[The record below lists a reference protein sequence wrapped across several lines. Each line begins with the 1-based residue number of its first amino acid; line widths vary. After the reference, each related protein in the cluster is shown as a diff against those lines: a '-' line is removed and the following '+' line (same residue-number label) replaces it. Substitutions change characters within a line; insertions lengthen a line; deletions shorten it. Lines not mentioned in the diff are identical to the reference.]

1 MIPIARWAPSEG
13 LVLEPNALEAAKETA
28 RNLALTAG
36 PGAGKTEMLAQR
48 ADFLLRTATCRYPRR
63 ILAISFKVDAAQ
75 NLRARVR
82 RRCGPDLAARLD
94 SYTFHAFA
102 KRLIDQFRPALKG
115 ANALDP
121 DYSIGQ
127 RRVQRTSITFA
138 DMVPLAQM
146 IIENSRIARNAV
158 RQTYSH
164 VFLDEFQDCTADQ
177 YALITACFGGSK
189 CLLTAVGDTKQS
201 IMGWAGALEGI
212 FQTFADDF
220 AAHPLNLYQNFRSA
234 PTLRRIQNAMVR
246 VMDPPAAL
254 DDADIVGD
262 EGAIA
267 ILNFADD
274 EEEADGIAAR
284 VQQLADNDGVS
295 LSEIAILVSKQQQLY
310 CQKLIAAFD
319 AHGIAYR
326 EEDSTQNL
334 ASEPAARLIVDFLL
348 VTSSPRQPGAHRRLL
363 DLVVFN
369 QGVDE
374 EREYQLRSKWNR
386 LLGETRK
393 AIATGKI
400 NLAHKPDLEKL
411 VETLLDAVGSEDIV
425 AMSSAYAQGDMLATC
440 IVETVDRAHELLSG
454 GADPATALSSFSGD
468 RAVRIMSIHK
478 SKGLEFDTVFLL
490 GVEEETFWGKQ
501 ADERSA
507 FFVGISRAKLR
518 LFLTVCERRC
528 RPTGAR
534 RWTVPR
540 RPHEEFL
547 SYV

>member
-1 MIPIARWAPSEG
+1 
-13 LVLEPNALEAAKETA
+13 
-28 RNLALTAG
+28 
-36 PGAGKTEMLAQR
+36 
-48 ADFLLRTATCRYPRR
+48 
-63 ILAISFKVDAAQ
+63 
-75 NLRARVR
+75 
-82 RRCGPDLAARLD
+82 
-94 SYTFHAFA
+94 
-102 KRLIDQFRPALKG
+102 
-115 ANALDP
+115 
-121 DYSIGQ
+121 
-127 RRVQRTSITFA
+127 
-138 DMVPLAQM
+138 MVPLAQT

-201 IMGWAGALEGI
+201 IMGWAGAFEGI

-234 PTLRRIQNAMVR
+234 PTLRRMQNAMVR

-274 EEEADGIAAR
+274 EEEADDIAAR

-295 LSEIAILVSKQQQLY
+295 LSEIAVLVSKQQQLY
-310 CQKLIAAFD
+310 CQKLIAAFG
-319 AHGIAYR
+319 ARGIAYR
-326 EEDSTQNL
+326 EEGATQNL

-348 VTSSPRQPGAHRRLL
+348 VTSSPRQPAAHRRLL

-386 LLGETRK
+386 LLGETRT
-393 AIATGKI
+393 AIANGKI
-400 NLAHKPDLEKL
+400 DLSHKPDLEKL
-411 VETLLDAVGSEDIV
+411 VDTLLDAVGAEAHHSDVLGICARRHAGDLHRRNRGSRARV
-425 AMSSAYAQGDMLATC
+425 AGRRSKS
-440 IVETVDRAHELLSG
+440 
-454 GADPATALSSFSGD
+454 ATALSSFSGD

-478 SKGLEFDTVFLL
+478 SKGLEFDTVFIL
-490 GVEEETFWGKQ
+490 GVEEDTFWGKQ

-507 FFVGISRAKLR
+507 FCVGISRAKLR
-518 LFLTVCERRC
+518 LFLTVCEERS
-528 RPTGAR
+528 RPAGAG
-534 RWTVPR
+534 RWTVAR